1 VNTVASAFRVRDR
14 SGKPAGLIARR
25 NDEATGRGLV
35 ANSPTALHLSAG
47 TPKQKTSTWTLIG
60 AALLIASLSCTAPGN
75 ASSDK
80 ALTDTTSTPDT
91 NAQAS
96 VTSEQKD
103 SIYEIMSSVDGVRSG
118 VKCYPIGT
126 PLTDTVIVTGV
137 IREQSSAG
145 FYCGTVCHS
154 GTIKIEVTRV
164 ERGIYRGEH
173 LFTVIGCFVHDDK
186 DLGKKIR
193 MIATPL
199 TCDRDIGCFANVV
212 NRIDSKGVPFYW
224 CHDYHIYH

>member
-1 VNTVASAFRVRDR
+1 M
-14 SGKPAGLIARR
+14 P
-25 NDEATGRGLV
+25 
-35 ANSPTALHLSAG
+35 
-47 TPKQKTSTWTLIG
+47 
-60 AALLIASLSCTAPGN
+60 SL
-75 ASSDK
+75 
-80 ALTDTTSTPDT
+80 
-91 NAQAS
+91 
-96 VTSEQKD
+96 
-103 SIYEIMSSVDGVRSG
+103 DGFRSG
-118 VKCYPIGT
+118 VKCFPIGT
-126 PLTDTVIVTGV
+126 TLTDTVIVTGV

-164 ERGIYRGEH
+164 EKSIYREEH
-173 LFTVIGCFVHDDK
+173 VFTVIGCFVHEDR

-193 MIATPL
+193 MVATPL